1 MSSGTRATPTPSPP
15 PRRTRGGPGNAPARA
30 RPRGADPDE
39 VMEARVVRHWPV
51 RWLIAVGVVAAL
63 ALVAY
68 AVTISPLLAVDTITV
83 RGAHHTRAAQLERA
97 AGVGTGD
104 ALLWLDTGHAAAA
117 LEAVPYVRTARVTK
131 EWPHTVHLTVTER
144 TAVAWAE
151 GSGGKVLVD
160 GTGRVLETVATPPA
174 GLPQLLGLRAVPA
187 PGATVA
193 PAGPA
198 RAAGVLNPIAAGG
211 TKSVTAAGGD
221 LTMQLANGT
230 EVRLGDGT
238 QLRAK
243 VAAAVAVLGSMG
255 DQPVHYVDVSVPT
268 NPVAG

>member
-1 MSSGTRATPTPSPP
+1 
-15 PRRTRGGPGNAPARA
+15 
-30 RPRGADPDE
+30 
-39 VMEARVVRHWPV
+39 MEARVVRHWPV

-68 AVTISPLLAVDTITV
+68 AVSISPLLEVDTVTV
-83 RGAHHTRAAQLERA
+83 RGAHHLRDAQLERA

-104 ALLWLDTGHAAAA
+104 ALFWLDSGHAVAG
-117 LEAVPYVRTARVTK
+117 LEAVPYVRSAKVTK
-131 EWPHTVHLTVTER
+131 EWPHTVRITVTER
-144 TAVAWAE
+144 TPAGWAE
-151 GSGGKVLVD
+151 GPTGKVLVD
-160 GTGRVLETVATPPA
+160 GTGRVLEVVDAPPV
-174 GLPQLLGLRAVPA
+174 GLPQLLGLTAVPA

-193 PAGPA
+193 PVGPA

-211 TKSVTAAGGD
+211 TKSVTTADGS